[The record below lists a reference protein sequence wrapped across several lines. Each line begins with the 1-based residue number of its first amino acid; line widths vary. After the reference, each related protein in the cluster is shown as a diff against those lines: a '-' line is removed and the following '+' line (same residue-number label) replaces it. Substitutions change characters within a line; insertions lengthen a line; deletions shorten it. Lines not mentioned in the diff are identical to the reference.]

1 MKKTTLFCL
10 VMTMLLTGCG
20 SASVTGQKNNT
31 QTTKSV
37 QQSTNNQFI
46 MGGKIAANAQAD
58 ITSKISAK
66 VSEINVDLGSNVN
79 QGDVIIK
86 LDTQDLQA
94 KVNQAQ
100 AAVNTARANLTNA
113 QNSTRPEQIAV
124 AQANLDSATQNYEIT
139 KKNYDRIKALVDSG
153 AEALQKL
160 DTAQQQLAAAEAQQ
174 KTAQEQLNML
184 NNGPTKSSIDVFQA
198 QVNQAEAALEVA
210 KADLNNATI
219 TAPISGV
226 VNAKNI
232 NVGELASPGAKLISV
247 VNASA
252 LYVNAYAPLDIMDQ
266 LKVGQGVLVKVSE
279 IPDKQFEGQI
289 AVINSNVNS
298 QSRDVLVKVTITNPD
313 PLLKPGMFAEVGL
326 KK

>member
-10 VMTMLLTGCG
+10 VITMLLTGCG
-20 SASVTGQKNNT
+20 SASVTGQKDNA

-58 ITSKISAK
+58 ITSKISAR

-100 AAVNTARANLTNA
+100 AAVNTARASLANA

-198 QVNQAEAALEVA
+198 QINQAEAALEVA

-232 NVGELASPGAKLISV
+232 NVGELATPGAKLVSI
-247 VNASA
+247 VNSSA
-252 LYVNAYAPLDIMDQ
+252 LCVNAYAPLEIIAD
-266 LKVGQGVLVKVSE
+266 LKEGQDVVAKVSE
-279 IPDKQFEGQI
+279 LPDKQFIGKI
-289 AVINSNVNS
+289 TVINSKLND
-298 QSRDVLVKVTITNPD
+298 QSRNVLIKISIED
-313 PLLKPGMFAEVGL
+313 PNSLLKPGMFAEIGL